1 MRMKKL
7 FLCSVFALL
16 CLLTFVSCNKKQNAI
31 DNLRNFVE
39 KVEKNASQYTTE
51 DWEGAN
57 AEFDEL
63 ILETEKYE
71 YSGEDTQYIA
81 ELKGKYAGIKAKYS
95 AHKFIE
101 GLDKAAKELKGAIDG
116 FTKGVLGEGDSSE

>member
-1 MRMKKL
+1 MKRIL
-7 FLCSVFALL
+7 FLSLFALL
-16 CLLTFVSCNKKQNAI
+16 LLEVNTSCNKKQNAI

-95 AHKFIE
+95 AQKLIE

-116 FTKGVLGEGDSSE
+116 FTKGVLGEGDSPE